1 MNSVSATRE
10 SASRLVLHV
19 RDLFPCIVRALANA
33 LRPIL
38 QRGADGKM
46 VIVNPGTDRVTVTL
60 AGMDDAFAE
69 LAERTSAR
77 VLAGVGSITV
87 QPAMRSEFCN
97 FVYQRPDKPPCEF
110 ELFRDV
116 WSDQLWFVSKA
127 SAEDRWD
134 PVAMRSEVHH
144 YLHKLWSAYVANM
157 QPPPSP
163 PSTSGSSV
171 HWTDVFEWSKIPD
184 DQFPIFIDS
193 AVLLAN
199 NLQLDGLRDRLVE
212 RGVQVTSLPSGLL
225 IPPCGEDVYQTVWD
239 VLHGVSFAVE
249 LGSVVPPGAV
259 RIGDAPDSADILVTM
274 VMWAEC
280 LGMHLSLDQGGVYA
294 CGPLCEV
301 KSWAEQGLR
310 RMLTSRKQQAACE
323 VRLGTPPPADVA
335 CSDFE
340 MYMAAAY
347 ESDDDSTLIPNIQ
360 TVDTIDMT
368 SSESTTPTMLS
379 QPSKKRQ
386 RGQAV
391 TVLGSV
397 KAPAT
402 TKTVILL
409 DAADD
414 SNGGQGISDFGV
426 SVLRQIAEWAAKF
439 DGNNTPFIV
448 VPASLDAI
456 DGDSEN
462 PTSTQLATIDA
473 MFAEW
478 FPGVTMAAV
487 FGEYMGDGDLGIIL
501 STTSTRRKNRS
512 DIATQIG
519 DNVVIIELPLETV
532 MQMTFVPN

>member
-1 MNSVSATRE
+1 MTSLSITRE

-38 QRGADGKM
+38 QRCAGGKI
-46 VIVNPGTDRVTVTL
+46 VVVNPATDRVAVTV
-60 AGMDDAFAE
+60 AGMDDSFVE
-69 LAERTSAR
+69 LAESTS
-77 VLAGVGSITV
+77 VVFLAGVGSISV
-87 QPAMRSEFCN
+87 QPAMRSGFCN
-97 FVYQRPDKPPCEF
+97 FVYQRPDRPPCEF

-116 WSDQLWFVSKA
+116 WRDQLWFVLKPCA
-127 SAEDRWD
+127 DDRWD

-144 YLHKLWSAYVANM
+144 YLHKLWNVYVADT
-157 QPPPSP
+157 QPPPSS

-184 DQFPIFIDS
+184 GQFPIFIDS

-199 NLQLDGLRDRLVE
+199 DLQLGGLRDKLVE

-225 IPPCGEDVYQTVWD
+225 IPPCDKPIYQVVWD
-239 VLHGVSFAVE
+239 VLHGAPFAVE
-249 LGSVVPPGAV
+249 LGSVVHPGAV
-259 RIGDAPDSADILVTM
+259 RIGDAPDSADVLVDM

-280 LGMHLSLDQGGVYA
+280 LGLHLSLDQGGVYA
-294 CGPLCEV
+294 YGPLCEV

-310 RMLTSRKQQAACE
+310 RMLKSAGPQATDD

-340 MYMAAAY
+340 MYMASAY
-347 ESDDDSTLIPNIQ
+347 ESSDDDDKLMPNIQ
-360 TVDTIDMT
+360 TVDTIDMP
-368 SSESTTPTMLS
+368 SSESATPTMLS

-391 TVLGSV
+391 MTLGSV

-402 TKTVILL
+402 TKTVVLL
-409 DAADD
+409 DVDD
-414 SNGGQGISDFGV
+414 SNGGQGISDFGI

-462 PTSTQLATIDA
+462 QTSAQLTTIDA

-501 STTSTRRKNRS
+501 STTSTRRTNRS

-519 DNVVIIELPLETV
+519 DNVVILELPLETV
-532 MQMTFVPN
+532 MQMTFVPT